1 MLCNSR
7 LTLRKECK
15 TGYTYR
21 EKKMLD
27 KIYFSTIIDTER
39 CATGLKYT

>member
-1 MLCNSR
+1 MLV
-7 LTLRKECK
+7 
-15 TGYTYR
+15 
-21 EKKMLD
+21 D